1 MFTQVWLRRKAKRRI
16 VLLIWRFIFAIS
28 KNIDLQYSICVF
40 EALIWLKCLTEKQQ
54 QFVNQKTFSIFVV
67 GKQSEKVFEYQ
78 TEKRRST
85 RRKRKNYCFDLGR
98 LKENGLKTTD
108 R

>member
-28 KNIDLQYSICVF
+28 KNIDLQYSICVV

-54 QFVNQKTFSIFVV
+54 KFVNQKIFSIFVV

-78 TEKRRST
+78 TKKKKKHKEK
-85 RRKRKNYCFDLGR
+85 K
-98 LKENGLKTTD
+98 KELLF
-108 R
+108 

>member
-1 MFTQVWLRRKAKRRI
+1 M
-16 VLLIWRFIFAIS
+16 
-28 KNIDLQYSICVF
+28 F

-54 QFVNQKTFSIFVV
+54 KFVNQKTFSIFVV

-85 RRKRKNYCFDLGR
+85 RRKRKNYCFDLGK
-98 LKENGLKTTD
+98 LKENGLKTTE

>member
-1 MFTQVWLRRKAKRRI
+1 MFKQVWLRRKAKRRI
-16 VLLIWRFIFAIS
+16 VLPIRRFIFAIS

-78 TEKRRST
+78 TEKEEAQ
-85 RRKRKNYCFDLGR
+85 GE
-98 LKENGLKTTD
+98 KERIIVLTWAN
-108 R
+108 

>member
-28 KNIDLQYSICVF
+28 KNIDLRYSICVF
-40 EALIWLKCLTEKQQ
+40 EALIWLKFLTEKQQ
-54 QFVNQKTFSIFVV
+54 QFVNQKIFSIFVV

-78 TEKRRST
+78 TKKRRST
-85 RRKRKNYCFDLGR
+85 RRKRKNYCFDLCR
-98 LKENGLKTTD
+98 LKRKRIKNN